1 MLHTLLTVK
10 TTEFYQ
16 TFDKVGGVLV
26 FVLIALFALMFLYA
40 TIKYVK
46 P

>member
-1 MLHTLLTVK
+1 MLQTFLTVK

-16 TFDKVGGVLV
+16 TFDKVGHFMV
-26 FVLIALFALMFLYA
+26 FVILALFAAMVLFA

-46 P
+46 R